1 MTTDAR
7 SRPDL
12 FRLLEPTLGTE
23 ATLAMI
29 DALPPYDWPDLAT
42 KDDLAR
48 LDERFTTRLDHLDG
62 RFSERLD
69 HLDGQFSE
77 RLERMDERFVLRHE
91 SLSSELT
98 ATFRKELNDAITAQT
113 RTIVFGML
121 GLVVSMGSFMLATM
135 LAFR

>member
-42 KDDLAR
+42 KDDLA
-48 LDERFTTRLDHLDG
+48 HLDQ
-62 RFSERLD
+62 RWSERLD
-69 HLDGQFSE
+69 RMDERWSE
-77 RLERMDERFVLRHE
+77 RLDRMDERFVLRHE
-91 SLSSELT
+91 SLSNELT

-113 RTIVFGML
+113 RTIVFGIL